1 MRGSADGYTMEE
13 FDAILCVNLRSDF
26 IGIKAASQAMKDGG
40 RIILIGSNTAV
51 RTAFPGASVYSMTKA
66 ALTGLVRGA
75 AIDLAP
81 RTITVNNIQPGPT
94 ATDMSAPHAE
104 A

>member
-1 MRGSADGYTMEE
+1 MDCQTRG
-13 FDAILCVNLRSDF
+13 
-26 IGIKAASQAMKDGG
+26 AATDPLPHG
-40 RIILIGSNTAV
+40 RTV
-51 RTAFPGASVYSMTKA
+51 FPGASAYSMTKA

-94 ATDMSAPHAE
+94 ALT
-104 A
+104 